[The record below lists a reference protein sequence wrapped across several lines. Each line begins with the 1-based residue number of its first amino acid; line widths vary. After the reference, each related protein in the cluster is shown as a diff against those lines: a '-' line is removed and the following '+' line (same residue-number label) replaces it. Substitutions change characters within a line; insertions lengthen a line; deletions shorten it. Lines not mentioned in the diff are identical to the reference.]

1 MDLGQIWESFLPFF
15 DRVPAIRGIIGFIIV
30 FFVPGFAWTLALFNK
45 INNVERIALS
55 VGISIATV
63 TLSVLALN
71 LFFKVKITGTNA
83 LITIIVITVIG
94 LAIYLVKRYLRR
106 KAETEEKEEEE

>member
-1 MDLGQIWESFLPFF
+1 MDLGNIWETFLPFF
-15 DRVPAIRGIIGFIIV
+15 DRAPAIRGIIGFIIV

-45 INNVERIALS
+45 IKNVERIALS
-55 VGISIATV
+55 IGMSIATV

-83 LITIIVITVIG
+83 LITIFVITVIG
-94 LAIYLVKRYLRR
+94 LGIYLARRFLRR
-106 KAETEEKEEEE
+106 KSETVKENKE